1 MEPNIMI
8 ELIKGLHGAVEKQ
21 TAISDS
27 LIEMSQ
33 ELTAKS
39 EAGWDIDID
48 VIEKIKEFAG
58 TSNKFSK
65 ELVEYAGKLI
75 DSLSSVTSS

>member
-1 MEPNIMI
+1 MEPNTMI
-8 ELIKGLHGAVEKQ
+8 ELIRGIHDAVEKQ

-27 LIEMSQ
+27 LIKMSQ
-33 ELTAKS
+33 EIADKS
-39 EAGWDIDID
+39 ESDWDINVD
-48 VIEKIKEFAG
+48 VIEKIKEFAR